1 MIYCPLNELVSTFGF
16 QAASLIGTASFT
28 LSGFLLGVRKHLDI
42 LGLFIVA
49 ALTAVGGGVIRDILL
64 NKVPSILTHATPFC
78 TIITVII
85 VAFVL
90 RLHHKGDLERR
101 LLFVLS
107 DSIGLVAFSITGA
120 TLAMEAS
127 LNVFGVMMLAFATAV
142 GGGIIRDTLVNEV
155 PFLLKSEVYGSV
167 ALGVGGSLYLLNTFG
182 VLNMILIGVIGALAL
197 ALRLLAYFKNWHLPK
212 L

>member
-1 MIYCPLNELVSTFGF
+1 MTSPLIELTSTLGF
-16 QAASLIGTASFT
+16 QIASLIGTASFT

-42 LGLFIVA
+42 LGLFIVS
-49 ALTAVGGGVIRDILL
+49 ALTAIGGGVVRDILL
-64 NKVPSILTHATPFC
+64 NRVPAILTHATPFC
-78 TIITVII
+78 TIISVIV

-90 RLHHKGDLERR
+90 RLHQKGDVERKF
-101 LLFVLS
+101 LFVLS

-120 TLAMEAS
+120 LLGLEAS
-127 LNVFGVMMLAFATAV
+127 LTAFGVMMLAFATAV

-167 ALGVGGSLYLLNTFG
+167 ALAVGGSLYLLHVTGFLHIIPIAAIA
-182 VLNMILIGVIGALAL
+182 VLAL
-197 ALRLLAYFKNWHLPK
+197 ALRLLAYFRNWHLPK